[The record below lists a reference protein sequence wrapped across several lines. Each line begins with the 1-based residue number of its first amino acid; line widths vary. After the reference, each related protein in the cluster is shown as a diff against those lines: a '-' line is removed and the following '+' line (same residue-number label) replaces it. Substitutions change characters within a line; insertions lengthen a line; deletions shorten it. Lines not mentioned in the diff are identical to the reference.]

1 MFTIYPVLAGAIP
14 DSLFYV
20 RSAVT
25 YRSDRLITY
34 IPYTN
39 PVEVLS
45 FTLILK
51 DVFSYQN
58 LIDLDVSTWSMR
70 LN

>member
-25 YRSDRLITY
+25 YRSDRLITD
-34 IPYTN
+34 IPYQPRRSAFIYTH
-39 PVEVLS
+39 PQGRLFLS
-45 FTLILK
+45 E
-51 DVFSYQN
+51 
-58 LIDLDVSTWSMR
+58 LD
-70 LN
+70 